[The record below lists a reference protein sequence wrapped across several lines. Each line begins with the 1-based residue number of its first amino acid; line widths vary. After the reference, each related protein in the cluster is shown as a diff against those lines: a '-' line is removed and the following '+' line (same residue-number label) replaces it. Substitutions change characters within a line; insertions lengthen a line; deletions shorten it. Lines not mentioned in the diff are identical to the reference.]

1 MKTPRG
7 NGAALL
13 TLEGVS
19 AGYGDLQVLHG
30 VSLEVREG
38 EVATLVG
45 ANGAGKTTTINT
57 VSGLVASVG
66 GSIRFAGEPL
76 APIVPHR
83 RVERGL
89 VQVPEGRRLF
99 PFMTVRENLD
109 LGCYPRAARREKQTT
124 LGEVLALLPLLEQR
138 LGQLAGT
145 LSGGEQQMLA
155 IGRAL
160 MARPRLLMLDEPT
173 LGLAPRMVAQVF
185 ETIAAINGRGV
196 TVLLVEQNVR
206 HALKLA
212 HRGYVLENGR
222 VVLEGSGKDLL
233 GDERLKKAY
242 LGL

>member
-1 MKTPRG
+1 M
-7 NGAALL
+7 
-13 TLEGVS
+13 
-19 AGYGDLQVLHG
+19 
-30 VSLEVREG
+30 REG
-38 EVATLVG
+38 EVVTLVG

-57 VSGLVASVG
+57 VSGLVESGG

-76 APIVPHR
+76 GAVAPHR
-83 RVERGL
+83 RVEIGL

-109 LGCYPRAARREKQTT
+109 LGCYVAAARREKRAR
-124 LGEVLALLPLLEQR
+124 LAEVLALLPLLEQR

-185 ETIAAINGRGV
+185 DTVAAINRRGV
-196 TVLLVEQNVR
+196 TILLVEQNVR
-206 HALKLA
+206 HALTLA
-212 HRGYVLENGR
+212 HRGYALENGR
-222 VVLEGSGKDLL
+222 VVLEGSGTDLL
-233 GDERLKKAY
+233 GDERLKTAY